1 MSQLERTFEDKPA
14 VRSRVPLLIGLM
26 GPSGGGKTYSA
37 LRLATGIAKVAGG
50 EIFLVDTE
58 SKRGL
63 HYAAEF
69 RYRHVDF
76 GAPFSPWD
84 YLSVLQ
90 HCAKRGAGTVIV
102 DSMSH
107 EHEGPGGVLEMHQAE
122 LERLSGGNAD
132 KAEKVKMLAWSIPK
146 QARRR
151 LLNSVLQLDLNVI
164 FCFRAKEKLRIER
177 GKDPAPMGWMPI
189 AGEEF
194 LFEMMVNFLLP
205 PAAGGVPQWRGL
217 TPDQETFLKVP
228 PRQFMD
234 LLREPR
240 ALDESIGE
248 AMAAW
253 AAGPT
258 GKAKKDDVKAL
269 IGQLV
274 TMGLDDAKERAN
286 WIHLAVRRDI
296 GSPSELTAAEVSLCM
311 QQAKEEQASKE
322 EEGE

>member
-1 MSQLERTFEDKPA
+1 MSQPERTFEDKPA
-14 VRSRVPLLIGLM
+14 VRSRVPLLIGIM

-50 EIFLVDTE
+50 DIFMVDTE
-58 SKRGL
+58 SRRGL
-63 HYAAEF
+63 HYAADF

-84 YLSVLQ
+84 YLAVLK
-90 HCAKRGAGTVIV
+90 HCADKGAGTVIV

-122 LERLSGGNAD
+122 VERLSGGDAT
-132 KAEKVKMLAWSIPK
+132 KAEKIKLLAWSIPK

-164 FCFRAKEKLRIER
+164 FCFRAKDKLRIER
-177 GKDPAPMGWMPI
+177 GQDPRSMGWMPI

-217 TPDQETFLKVP
+217 TPDQEAFLKVP
-228 PRQFMD
+228 PRQFQD
-234 LLREPR
+234 LLREPKP
-240 ALDESIGE
+240 LDEAIGE
-248 AMAAW
+248 AMATW

-258 GKAKKDDVKAL
+258 GRAKKEDVKAL
-269 IGQLV
+269 LGLLAL
-274 TMGLDDAKERAN
+274 MGLDDAKARAN
-286 WIHLAVRRDI
+286 WLHLAIRREI
-296 GSPSELTAAEVSLCM
+296 ASPADLTAAELSLCM
-311 QQAKEEQASKE
+311 QQAKEEQAAK
-322 EEGE
+322 EGEEP

>member
-1 MSQLERTFEDKPA
+1 MSQPNRTFEDKPA
-14 VRSRVPLLIGLM
+14 VRSRVPLLIGIM

-37 LRLATGIAKVAGG
+37 LRLATGIARVAGG
-50 EIFLVDTE
+50 EIFMVDTE
-58 SKRGL
+58 SRRGL
-63 HYAAEF
+63 HYADTF

-84 YLSVLQ
+84 YLAVFQ
-90 HCAKRGAGTVIV
+90 HCADKGARTVIV

-122 LERLSGGNAD
+122 VERLSGGNP
-132 KAEKVKMLAWSIPK
+132 EKVDKIKLLAWAVPK

-164 FCFRAKEKLRIER
+164 FCFRAKDKLKIEK
-177 GKDPAPMGWMPI
+177 GQDPRSMGWMPI

-205 PAAGGVPQWRGL
+205 PAAAGVPQWRGL
-217 TPDQETFLKVP
+217 TQDQEMFLKVP

-248 AMAAW
+248 AMATW

-258 GKAKKDDVKAL
+258 GKASKDDVKSL
-269 IGQLV
+269 LGQLV
-274 TMGLDDAKERAN
+274 SMGIETAAARAN
-286 WIHLAVRRDI
+286 WLKTTIKREIA
-296 GSPSELTAAEVSLCM
+296 SPTELTAAELSLCM
-311 QQAKEEQASKE
+311 QAAKE
-322 EEGE
+322 GT